1 MHVLITASNSTV
13 STIYTFPLGIRLLDN
28 NLVYFLLIKF
38 MNLCLSTIL
47 WSSVCVDKLLSCTS
61 RPQRELKPDSP
72 PRAGRHNAI
81 SRESLLWLVLFE
93 SCKARP
99 VWCLKGVR
107 VQPTLRLPALV
118 MIGVAA
124 VLTIH
129 SGAKSA
135 ERSAPPSLVFFFF
148 PNSAALYA
156 IIHFSFPHDYT
167 VMHFL
172 NELSEVFRGLS
183 SSS

>member
-1 MHVLITASNSTV
+1 MHVLITASNSTA
-13 STIYTFPLGIRLLDN
+13 STLYTFPMGIRLIDN

-61 RPQRELKPDSP
+61 RQQRELKPDSP

-93 SCKARP
+93 SCKASP

-118 MIGVAA
+118 LIGVAA

-148 PNSAALYA
+148 FPTPPPFTPSFTF
-156 IIHFSFPHDYT
+156 HFPTTTQSCIF
-167 VMHFL
+167 
-172 NELSEVFRGLS
+172 
-183 SSS
+183 